1 MVHTA
6 GMYPYFIG
14 SGVLL
19 EAGANAAAVP
29 ATLHAQTDALLAS
42 SVRAAAVDF
51 EGVGQTDLARLLVV
65 AAGWTSSAFER
76 VVMAPLRARG
86 AATLAD
92 VLAALALAAGGGTVH
107 LFSGWLPDP
116 SLVDALAAQGVTL
129 IAHPL
134 ASIERAALIT
144 GQRSRSPLA
153 A

>member
-1 MVHTA
+1 
-6 GMYPYFIG
+6 
-14 SGVLL
+14 
-19 EAGANAAAVP
+19 
-29 ATLHAQTDALLAS
+29 
-42 SVRAAAVDF
+42 
-51 EGVGQTDLARLLVV
+51 
-65 AAGWTSSAFER
+65 
-76 VVMAPLRARG
+76 VMAPLRARG

-107 LFSGWLPDP
+107 LFCGWLPDP
-116 SLVDALAAQGVTL
+116 GLVDALAAQGVTL